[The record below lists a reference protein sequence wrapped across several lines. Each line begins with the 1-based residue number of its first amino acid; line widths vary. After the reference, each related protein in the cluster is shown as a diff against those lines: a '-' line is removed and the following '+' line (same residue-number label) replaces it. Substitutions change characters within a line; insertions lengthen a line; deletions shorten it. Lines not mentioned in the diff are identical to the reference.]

1 VHLQITRTKWLSK
14 EKPVAEENEKGKS
27 KKGAP
32 YEVSTQIK
40 SSKLVQRRRKE
51 LVNAS
56 KKLFFEKGFSKT
68 SIRDIAK
75 AGSFTMGNLYDYI
88 QTKEDILYLVH
99 ENMVNNVYQQ
109 LFDIKDYEFSAKHT
123 ELESII
129 RNALEKSMEFQE
141 DIILLYRESGYLS
154 REKLHSIL
162 AIETRYIDLFKRLL
176 DEANK
181 EGLYKIPDTKFLADL
196 IVYLVAFPSLR
207 RWSLRGYDKKE
218 IIDLLMYYIS
228 PLLRSG
234 ERSQRRG
241 QRGRKSNKLDRA

>member
-1 VHLQITRTKWLSK
+1 MVIK
-14 EKPVAEENEKGKS
+14 EESVPGENKKRKT
-27 KKGAP
+27 KKGAS
-32 YEVSTQIK
+32 YKVSTQIK
-40 SSKLVQRRRKE
+40 SSKLVERRRKE

-68 SIRDIAK
+68 SIRDIAR

-99 ENMVNNVYQQ
+99 ENMVDNVYQQ
-109 LFDIKDYEFSAKHT
+109 LFDIRDYEFSAKHT

-154 REKLHSIL
+154 REKLHSVL
-162 AIETRYIDLFKRLL
+162 SIESRYIDLFKRLL

-181 EGLYKIPDTKFLADL
+181 EGSYKIRDTKFLADL

-207 RWSLRGYDKKE
+207 RWSLRGYKKKE
-218 IIDLLMYYIS
+218 IIDLLMHYIS

-234 ERSQRRG
+234 ERIRKKERKNSG
-241 QRGRKSNKLDRA
+241 QMS

>member
-1 VHLQITRTKWLSK
+1 MVKKMGK
-14 EKPVAEENEKGKS
+14 ERQ
-27 KKGAP
+27 KKRSR
-32 YEVSTQIK
+32 YKVSTQIK
-40 SSKLVQRRRKE
+40 NSELVQRRRKE
-51 LVNAS
+51 LVDSS

-99 ENMVNNVYQQ
+99 ENMINNVYQQ
-109 LFDIKDYEFSAKHT
+109 LFDIKDYEFSAKYT

-141 DIILLYRESGYLS
+141 DIILLYRESGYLTK
-154 REKLHSIL
+154 EKLHSIL

-181 EGLYKIPDTKFLADL
+181 EGSYKIPDTKFLADL

-207 RWSLRGYDKKE
+207 RWSLHGYNKKE
-218 IIDLLMYYIS
+218 IVDLLMHYIS
-228 PLLRSG
+228 PLLQSG
-234 ERSQRRG
+234 ERLQRKG
-241 QRGRKSNKLDRA
+241 EEKE

>member
-1 VHLQITRTKWLSK
+1 MS
-14 EKPVAEENEKGKS
+14 EENGKRKT
-27 KKGAP
+27 KKEAP

-40 SSKLVQRRRKE
+40 NSELVQRRRKE
-51 LVNAS
+51 LVDAS

-99 ENMVNNVYQQ
+99 ENMVNNVYQK

-129 RNALEKSMEFQE
+129 RIAIEKSFEFQE

-162 AIETRYIDLFKRLL
+162 DLESRYIDMFRRLL

-181 EGLYKIPDTKFLADL
+181 KESYNIRDPKFLANL
-196 IVYLVAFPSLR
+196 IVYLIAFLPLR

-218 IIDLLMYYIS
+218 MIDLLMHYIS
-228 PLLRSG
+228 PLLWSG
-234 ERSQRRG
+234 ERPQGKGEER
-241 QRGRKSNKLDRA
+241 RKSNKEDSA

>member
-1 VHLQITRTKWLSK
+1 M
-14 EKPVAEENEKGKS
+14 AEENEKRKT

-32 YEVSTQIK
+32 CEISTQIK
-40 SSKLVQRRRKE
+40 NSKLVQRRRKE

-75 AGSFTMGNLYDYI
+75 AASFTMGNLYDYI

-123 ELESII
+123 ELESVI
-129 RNALEKSMEFQE
+129 RNAIEKSMAFQG

-162 AIETRYIDLFKRLL
+162 GIESRYINLFKRVL

-181 EGLYKIPDTKFLADL
+181 EGSHKIRDTKFLADL

-207 RWSLRGYDKKE
+207 RWSLRGYDQKE
-218 IIDLLMYYIS
+218 IIDLLMHYIS
-228 PLLRSG
+228 PLLRAG
-234 ERSQRRG
+234 ERPEGKGKER
-241 QRGRKSNKLDRA
+241 RKSNKLDRA

>member
-1 VHLQITRTKWLSK
+1 MAGK
-14 EKPVAEENEKGKS
+14 NEKRKT
-27 KKGAP
+27 KNGAP
-32 YEVSTQIK
+32 YKVFTQIK
-40 SSKLVQRRRKE
+40 SSKLVERRRKR

-56 KKLFFEKGFSKT
+56 KKLFFEKGFSET

-75 AGSFTMGNLYDYI
+75 AASFTMGNLYDYI

-123 ELESII
+123 ELESIV

-154 REKLHSIL
+154 REKLHSVL
-162 AIETRYIDLFKRLL
+162 AIESGYIDLFKRLL
-176 DEANK
+176 EEANK
-181 EGLYKIPDTKFLADL
+181 KGSYKIPDTKFLADL

-207 RWSLRGYDKKE
+207 RWSLREYDKKE

-228 PLLRSG
+228 PLLGSA
-234 ERSQRRG
+234 ERPQGNGKER
-241 QRGRKSNKLDRA
+241 RKSDKLDRAR

>member
-1 VHLQITRTKWLSK
+1 VIGKD
-14 EKPVAEENEKGKS
+14 EKRKT

-51 LVNAS
+51 LINAS

-99 ENMVNNVYQQ
+99 ENMINNVYQK
-109 LFDIKDYEFSAKHT
+109 LFEIRNYKFSSKKKT
-123 ELESII
+123 EIESII
-129 RNALEKSMEFQE
+129 RNAIEKSMEFQE

-154 REKLHSIL
+154 KEKLHSIL
-162 AIETRYIDLFKRLL
+162 AMESRYIDLFKRLL
-176 DEANK
+176 DETNK
-181 EGLYKIPDTKFLADL
+181 DGLYKIRETKFLANL

-207 RWSLRGYDKKE
+207 RWSLHEYDKNE
-218 IIDLLMYYIS
+218 IVDLLMHYIS

-234 ERSQRRG
+234 ERPEG
-241 QRGRKSNKLDRA
+241 QGEKK